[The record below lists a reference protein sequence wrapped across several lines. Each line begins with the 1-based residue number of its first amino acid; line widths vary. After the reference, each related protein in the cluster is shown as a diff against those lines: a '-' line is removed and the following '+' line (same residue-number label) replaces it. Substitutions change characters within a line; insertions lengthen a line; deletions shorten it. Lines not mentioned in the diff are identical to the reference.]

1 MSAAPQRLRF
11 GRAARIKQARD
22 FARTRQEGQRSVCGC
37 LIANWRVLPPGSSAR
52 LGVVVSKKIGDA
64 VMRSRTRRL
73 LRESYR
79 LHQHEISQPVDLI
92 LVARQSIAGQK
103 RQTVEK
109 DFLTTL
115 KRAGLL
121 NPEGGTGLAAPK
133 PGDGGNSELTK
144 Q

>member
-11 GRAARIKQARD
+11 GHSARIKQARD
-22 FARTRQEGQRSVCGC
+22 FARTRQEGQRAVCGC
-37 LIANWRVLPPGSSAR
+37 LIANWRVLPPGSVKR

-64 VMRSRTRRL
+64 VVRSRTRRL

-79 LHQHEISQPVDLI
+79 LHQHEINQPVDLI
-92 LVARQSIAGQK
+92 LVARKSINGQK
-103 RQTVEK
+103 RQTVEQ

-121 NPEGGTGLAAPK
+121 NAENGIQ
-133 PGDGGNSELTK
+133 NSELTK
-144 Q
+144 P